1 MLNPNMNIPIRL
13 NQNINNPIM
22 LNPNMN
28 IPMRLN
34 QNINN
39 PIMPNPNLNIPKMLN
54 QNINNQMMYNPN
66 VNIPMIPNQNFNN
79 PIMQNPNLNIPMML
93 NQNINNQMMYNP
105 NMINPIENN
114 KINGNLTLNSQKINE
129 KPIINDNTTQMI
141 LDKKRKN
148 LINSI
153 IGFYKLNNLKNMD
166 FNNLSQIKL
175 LNRHLGPNFTG
186 FKTVKH
192 ENKFNYIKE
201 NKILVNFVNS
211 GYKIISVK
219 IPYLIT
225 KSELYSI
232 AELFKDLSRTN
243 ILLIHSESIL
253 EKNDSPIYNISEGD
267 FIIII
272 EDRYYPDDIYLMQLK
287 EKNIRSSDEKMNI
300 ILKDET
306 KVYVKPEM
314 IQKKVSIFEIEN
326 LGKFWTRSLV
336 LSPNML
342 FSELL
347 ESIYLI
353 FGSNPKDLRVIGPS
367 GTFINLY
374 ENQRKKKLGN
384 FLKTVN
390 C

>member
-1 MLNPNMNIPIRL
+1 
-13 NQNINNPIM
+13 
-22 LNPNMN
+22 
-28 IPMRLN
+28 
-34 QNINN
+34 
-39 PIMPNPNLNIPKMLN
+39 
-54 QNINNQMMYNPN
+54 
-66 VNIPMIPNQNFNN
+66 
-79 PIMQNPNLNIPMML
+79 
-93 NQNINNQMMYNP
+93 
-105 NMINPIENN
+105 
-114 KINGNLTLNSQKINE
+114 
-129 KPIINDNTTQMI
+129 
-141 LDKKRKN
+141 
-148 LINSI
+148 
-153 IGFYKLNNLKNMD
+153 MD

-374 ENQRKKKLGN
+374 ENQRKKKIRELFKDGELLSIYNSEIPEMDCDILGKELIATAGKNMQIKVGRLNSTKSLFCIDHGFRQFNKKINSVIINNKEIKMDDENSFYSLGINHN
-384 FLKTVN
+384 FECILK
-390 C
+390 